1 MKTFKYKGLS
11 SSGAE
16 VEGVVEGFDQQDAVN
31 KARENCKQLVSV
43 EPVRNG
49 KMDNI
54 MNADLGEIFGN
65 GRIKPKPLS
74 LLCSQMAIELRAG
87 LPLVSSLRMAAQ
99 NEPDKKTKQMLLDV
113 ADDVHAGNG
122 LADSFKIRGEERLPN
137 SFIETVRAGEESGKL
152 DDCFTRLKK
161 YYSDAADISSKV
173 GGAMIYPIMLLSVA
187 TVVLIIIMVSAVPV
201 FEETFSGM
209 GAALPLPTRM
219 LIGLSNFMT
228 EQFWVLLAIV
238 LSIVMAFV
246 LFGKTDNG
254 RHAYSKLS
262 LKFPGLGLVN
272 QMKAASQFASTM
284 GTMLASGLPMVQA
297 IQITAGTMDSLL
309 VSEDVAAASD
319 GILEGNRMTDGLRDS
334 PWLPNL
340 LVEMAAV
347 GEDTGKL
354 EDTLDVV
361 SDYYNKE
368 VDDAV
373 HKALEILNPVIT
385 IVMAIIVVF
394 ILLSVYLPLFSM
406 YGSF

>member
-43 EPVRNG
+43 EPVRNS

-54 MNADLGEIFGN
+54 MNADLGEIFGG

-74 LLCSQMAIELRAG
+74 LLCSQMAIELKAG
-87 LPLVSSLRMAAQ
+87 LPLVSSLRLVAQ
-99 NEPDKKTKQMLLDV
+99 NEPDKLTKQMLLDV

-152 DDCFTRLKK
+152 DDCFNRLKK
-161 YYSDAADISSKV
+161 YYTDAADISSKV
-173 GGAMIYPIMLLSVA
+173 GGAMIYPMMLIGVAVIVIAIIML
-187 TVVLIIIMVSAVPV
+187 SAVPV
-201 FEETFSGM
+201 FEETFAGM
-209 GAALPLPTRM
+209 GAALPFPTRA
-219 LIGLSNFMT
+219 LIATSNFMT
-228 EQFWVLLAIV
+228 DQFWLLLAII
-238 LSIVMAFV
+238 LSIIMAVV
-246 LFGKTDNG
+246 LFGKTDKG
-254 RHAYSKLS
+254 RHVYSKIS

-272 QMKAASQFASTM
+272 QMKAASQFASTL

-297 IQITAGTMDSLL
+297 VTITSDTMDCLL
-309 VSEDVAAASD
+309 VSEDVKASAN
-319 GILEGNRMTDGLRDS
+319 GILEGNRMCDGLKDS
-334 PWLPNL
+334 PWLPSL
-340 LVEMAAV
+340 LVEMCSV
-347 GEDTGKL
+347 GEETGKL
-354 EDTLDVV
+354 EETLSVV

-368 VDDAV
+368 VDSAV
-373 HKALEILNPVIT
+373 HKALEILNPAIT

-406 YGSF
+406 YGSM